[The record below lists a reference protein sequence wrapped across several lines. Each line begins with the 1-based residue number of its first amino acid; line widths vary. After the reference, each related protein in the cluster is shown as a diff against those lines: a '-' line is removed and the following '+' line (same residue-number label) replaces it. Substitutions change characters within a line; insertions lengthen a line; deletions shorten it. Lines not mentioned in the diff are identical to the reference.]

1 MKNTSLFW
9 ILAFILINACSIE
22 QIIPEDDILDD
33 SSKENLGNE
42 DNLGDIEYTICGFDF
57 NTIEPNATLNINCIH
72 DLNGEDINVPSS
84 VVINYYSG
92 GEITNGTLTFSER
105 GEIDG
110 RLLNYDLEVVG
121 DVKLLS
127 TTFQFNKD
135 NWQITEGRVS
145 DEVAIFNKKS
155 LQKAIDDSKRL
166 GAKIFNIEKLDA
178 YFNVTYDHY
187 RKAAI
192 TLHNDFILEMD
203 DNTNIR
209 VQPNGKPSYLLFQ
222 IYEVANV
229 KIIGGNF
236 YGDRDE
242 HNYSST
248 NEFDGGYT
256 WEDTHEGGNLV
267 GITASQNISVEGS
280 LLEYSTGD
288 GLTIGCLGT
297 YTSIG
302 NGMTYKQSS
311 DITISNCVFDSNRRN
326 GISPG
331 DGVRVKIDSNKFL
344 NSGVD
349 TQNSKGTAPRCAID
363 VESWWG
369 LDDNNNLIRY
379 HTTEDF
385 VISNNIERGGANIS
399 FTVAIGENVTIENN
413 DVQQRMGFNT
423 GRNITIRNNK
433 VASQIFIG
441 NGAYRTYQENI
452 EVYGNTI
459 QSDTIGGIGIFF
471 QAYNAKVYN
480 NKVIGKTPAMAI
492 RNSGN
497 SEIYNNHLELPKDEY
512 VTYGIYAYGAVS
524 SNLKVYNNRIFNC
537 AYMPISFSGIN
548 NIEGGED
555 KYVLISD
562 NFLDGIQM
570 SIAEVERHIYNSKG
584 ITVN

>member
-9 ILAFILINACSIE
+9 IVAFILINACSIE
-22 QIIPEDDILDD
+22 QIIPDDDILND
-33 SSKENLGNE
+33 SSNENLGDE
-42 DNLGDIEYTICGFDF
+42 DNLDDIAYTPCDFDF
-57 NTIEPNATLNINCIH
+57 NTVEINDTLNIKCSH
-72 DLNGEDINVPSS
+72 DLKGEDIIIPSS

-92 GEITNGTLTFSER
+92 GEITNGTLIFNEQ
-105 GEIDG
+105 GQIDG
-110 RLLNYDLEVVG
+110 RLLNYDLEVEG
-121 DVKLLS
+121 DAKLLN

-135 NWQITEGRVS
+135 NWQITEGRVT

-155 LQKAIDDSKRL
+155 IQKAIDDSKRL
-166 GAKIFNIEKLDA
+166 GANTFNIGKLDA
-178 YFNVTYDHY
+178 YFNVTYDYY

-192 TLHNDFILEMD
+192 TLHNNFTLQMND
-203 DNTNIR
+203 DTNIR
-209 VQPNGKPSYLLFQ
+209 VQPNGKPRYVLFQ
-222 IYEVANV
+222 IREVVNV
-229 KIIGGNF
+229 KILGGNF

-242 HNYSST
+242 HDYSST
-248 NEFDGGYT
+248 NKLDGAYT

-267 GITASQNISVEGS
+267 GITASQDILVEGS
-280 LLEYSTGD
+280 VLEYSTGD
-288 GLTIGCLGT
+288 GLTVGCLGT

-302 NGMTYKQSS
+302 NGMTYTQSS
-311 DITISNCVFDSNRRN
+311 DITISNCTFDSNRRN

-331 DGVRVKIDSNKFL
+331 DGVRVTIDSNKFL

-349 TQNSKGTAPRCAID
+349 TENSKGIAPRCAID

-369 LDDNNNLIRY
+369 LDDNKNLIRY
-379 HTTEDF
+379 HTTQDF

-441 NGAYRTYQENI
+441 NGAYRTYHENN

-471 QAYNAKVYN
+471 QAFNAKVYN
-480 NKVIGKTPAMAI
+480 NKIIGKTTAMAI
-492 RNSGN
+492 RNCGN
-497 SEIYNNHLELPKDEY
+497 SEIYDNHIELPKDRY
-512 VTYGIYAYGAVS
+512 VTYGIYAYGAVAN
-524 SNLKVYNNRIFNC
+524 NLKVYNNKIFNC

-570 SIAEVERHIYNSKG
+570 SKKEVERHIYNSKG
-584 ITVN
+584 IIVN